1 MICNDRRT
9 PVTIL
14 VGIIFRGCA
23 SVDARVLLGKRSSA
37 ELRLAGAGRR
47 RLGRPRPCA
56 LAAVIGLL
64 TATLLSGCHSSGPI
78 GIDPPDRSFAG
89 LDAILNSLP
98 ADGTLDIFLV
108 HGMRADAPQLYV
120 AEIAAVSQRLHLKA
134 PDGSSATPT
143 TAAPIKLVAAV
154 PTVTLDGVTVF
165 DASNWDAYRPQ
176 YSVVPLVDTTGK
188 KHVNFYRFEYWQ
200 ALAYMKCRYII
211 APDTRVVGETS
222 RSKYCDDAPYA
233 DPAGSRLSSKPDVG
247 NRVLKTEIME
257 WGLADATIAT
267 SAYRVVLRQA
277 VREMLANALAQAR
290 TRAGLSA
297 DPSDASANTELA
309 RIASSNRTRFAFIS
323 ESLGS
328 YVIHDSLA
336 QSLSGSGTAI
346 SERRALAPDEHARR
360 LEAIAPIVVVCGA
373 SQVHMFANQLALLRF
388 SELKVS
394 SPSEGPVAPD
404 VVVESGSVEDG
415 VAGRSHFFRGCPT
428 PSATSGASVSPGGFG
443 AQEVIAYHEPNDLLS
458 YYTSDRPGDVGS
470 ANRNTTNVVV
480 PYTSQWIWF
489 LLADPIKAH
498 TDQPRQAAVMDMV
511 VCGHSPDS
519 DPRCPE

>member
-1 MICNDRRT
+1 MI
-9 PVTIL
+9 
-14 VGIIFRGCA
+14 A
-23 SVDARVLLGKRSSA
+23 SLLGA
-37 ELRLAGAGRR
+37 
-47 RLGRPRPCA
+47 
-56 LAAVIGLL
+56 
-64 TATLLSGCHSSGPI
+64 CHSSGPI

-89 LDAILNSLP
+89 LDAILKSLP
-98 ADGTLDIFLV
+98 DEGALDIFLV
-108 HGMRADAPQLYV
+108 HGMRADAPQLYT

-134 PDGSSATPT
+134 PEGNSATSAT
-143 TAAPIKLVAAV
+143 VVTATKLVSAI

-165 DASNWDAYRPQ
+165 DASNWGDYQPR
-176 YSVVPLVDTTGK
+176 YSVVRLVDATGR

-233 DPAGSRLSSKPDVG
+233 DAAGSRLSSRPDVG
-247 NRVLKTEIME
+247 NRLLKTEIME

-277 VREMLANALAQAR
+277 VREMLADALSQAR
-290 TRAGLSA
+290 ARAGLPE
-297 DPSDASANTELA
+297 DPADASADTELT
-309 RIASSNRTRFAFIS
+309 RIAFSNRTRFAFIS

-336 QSLSGSGTAI
+336 QSLSGSTTAV

-394 SPSEGPVAPD
+394 SPSEGPVTPGVAATGD
-404 VVVESGSVEDG
+404 GVEDG
-415 VAGRSHFFRGCPT
+415 VAGRSHFFRGCPA
-428 PSATSGASVSPGGFG
+428 PAAASGAAANPGGFG

-498 TDQPRQAAVMDMV
+498 TDQPHQPTVMDMV
-511 VCGHSPDS
+511 VCGHSS
-519 DPRCPE
+519 DADPHCLP